1 MLKLPGREIGLPKH
15 IRVDQGSAF
24 ISSDL
29 DLWAYEQDVTL
40 NFSRSGKS
48 TKRAK
53 VRHRSEDRS
62 ERPPREPER
71 KVPSRV
77 PEHALAHEPRRCGP
91 KMRGSGHRDD
101 KEVRPHSAS
110 GNKVPIEPKNRSG
123 QHDPP

>member
-1 MLKLPGREIGLPKH
+1 MLKLLGREIGLPKT

-40 NFSRSGKS
+40 NFSRSGKP
-48 TKRAK
+48 TERAK
-53 VRHRSEDRS
+53 VRYRSEDRN
-62 ERPPREPER
+62 ERLSREPER

-91 KMRGSGHRDD
+91 KMRGSGRRDYN
-101 KEVRPHSAS
+101 EVRPHSAI
-110 GNKVPIEPKNRSG
+110 GNKPPIELANRSAAHG
-123 QHDPP
+123 PP